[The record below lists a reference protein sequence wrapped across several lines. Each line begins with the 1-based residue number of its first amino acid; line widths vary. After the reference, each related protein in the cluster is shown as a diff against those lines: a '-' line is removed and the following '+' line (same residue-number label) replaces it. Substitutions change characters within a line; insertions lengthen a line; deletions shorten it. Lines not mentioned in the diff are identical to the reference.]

1 MENEELEFASKE
13 DLAVINTNPELQK
26 VHRAM
31 LAGVQKK
38 FQTFNA
44 ETQTLKKSIETLTN
58 QVQELDGGLMEWEN
72 WFAANKDVISRTANN
87 NIEGD
92 LTKGK
97 GKGKE
102 KAIEGDDDR
111 FNQLVEAINRGATQF
126 ESKLTHMNRM
136 LNLSMQ
142 LNELYRT
149 NPKLDASKV
158 LDVALKKGYTDLN
171 RAYEDD
177 DAYGKELMAERVE
190 TALKPRLEEERLK
203 RDTNIESGSGAVP
216 LNFELPKELPKSFTD
231 AGQQFLSE
239 REAESKK
246 V

>member
-13 DLAVINTNPELQK
+13 DLAVINANPELQR

-38 FQTFNA
+38 FQLFNT
-44 ETQTLKKSIETLTN
+44 ENQTLKKSVETLTN
-58 QVQELDGGLMEWEN
+58 QVQELDEGLMEWEN
-72 WFAANKDVISRTANN
+72 WFAANKDALSKGVSNN
-87 NIEGD
+87 AD
-92 LTKGK
+92 DTQVRGK
-97 GKGKE
+97 GKWKGV
-102 KAIEGDDDR
+102 EGEEDR
-111 FNQLVEAINRGATQF
+111 FNQLVEAINRGASQF
-126 ESKLTHMNRM
+126 ESKLTHMARM

-142 LNELYRT
+142 LNDLYRT
-149 NPKLDASKV
+149 NPKLDANKV
-158 LDVALKKGYTDLN
+158 LDVALKKGYTDLS

-177 DAYGKELMAERVE
+177 DAYGKELMTERVE
-190 TALKPRLEEERLK
+190 AALKPRLEEELAK
-203 RDTNIESGSGAVP
+203 RNTNVESGSGAVP

-239 REAESKK
+239 REAEAKK